1 MTTIPNMVGK
11 PTQPFSDVEV
21 QTARDDS
28 QDIWT
33 LSNDVLYK
41 LCQDYPGNSNLQEV
55 VTKVM
60 IIGKTQSAPIER
72 RHTSFF
78 PKIKAEDYYKKV
90 ADEITTLDLDA
101 ELHGMR
107 CTEPSELKDLTPT
120 LYMHQKIVGAVEKF
134 SKNRHRSFASKYLHF
149 HAPNWFFIFDSIAT
163 GALSK
168 QVPRPDDDVAL
179 SGIGDDNYRD
189 FVQRAWGLCEQ
200 LGHPRLTPR
209 ELDRLLYK
217 RGLATQ
223 E

>member
-1 MTTIPNMVGK
+1 MPNIVGK
-11 PTQPFSDVEV
+11 PTQPFSDAEV
-21 QTARDDS
+21 QTSRDDS

-41 LCQDYPGNSNLQEV
+41 LCQDYPENSDLRKV

-60 IIGKTQSAPIER
+60 IIGKTHSAAIER
-72 RHTSFF
+72 RRTWARS
-78 PKIKAEDYYKKV
+78 KIKVEDYYKKV
-90 ADEITTLDLDA
+90 AAEITTLDLDA
-101 ELHGMR
+101 ELCGMQS
-107 CTEPSELKDLTPT
+107 TEPSELKDLRPT
-120 LYMHQKIVGAVEKF
+120 LDMHQKIVGAVEKF

-163 GALSK
+163 GVLNK
-168 QVPRPDDDVAL
+168 QVPRRQYDVAL
-179 SGIGDDNYRD
+179 SSIGDDNYRN